1 MELSAAVGYTTLS
14 SGILHHAFSDPTSSH
29 FETGIISRG
38 ILGLLASCQSLPSLS
53 RAGGPA
59 AAYAC
64 SHRGLFLAGCPERH
78 YFCSLSIAEA
88 EKHRQD
94 PWVTGG

>member
-1 MELSAAVGYTTLS
+1 M
-14 SGILHHAFSDPTSSH
+14 
-29 FETGIISRG
+29 SRG
-38 ILGLLASCQSLPSLS
+38 ILGLLASWQLLPSLS

-64 SHRGLFLAGCPERH
+64 AHLGLFLADDPERH
-78 YFCSLSIAEA
+78 CFCSLSIVEA

-94 PWVTGG
+94 ALGYGWVGL